1 MRGVQPE
8 CAIDTRRRRAMMTRM
23 IAVLVVLMLCALLAV
38 PALAAAEP
46 QAAEPGTE
54 DLVAVLDE
62 LFPSGLRGLH
72 KVDAELF
79 AGPIG
84 GEWEPMLGLS
94 PREMDT
100 EIRSRVEAIPGL
112 SADGDMLSGDPW
124 LYLNI
129 DPLVE
134 RSETGEPTRVFVSV
148 TLFLDEWVYLNR
160 LDKDGNPAR
169 TMAAIWREY
178 KLLSGAPG
186 KVADQVRAAVREL
199 LDGFERVYRR
209 ANPPAKTSDSTESD

>member
-1 MRGVQPE
+1 
-8 CAIDTRRRRAMMTRM
+8 MMARM
-23 IAVLVVLMLCALLAV
+23 AAVFAVAMLCGLLAV
-38 PALAAAEP
+38 PAAAAEE
-46 QAAEPGTE
+46 AEGAGAE
-54 DLVAVLDE
+54 AGELMALLDE

-79 AGPIG
+79 AGPISS
-84 GEWEPMLGLS
+84 EWEPALGVTT
-94 PREMDT
+94 REMDA
-100 EIRSRVEAIPGL
+100 EIKSRVEAIPGL

-134 RSETGEPTRVFVSV
+134 RSETGEPTRAFVSV
-148 TLFLDEWVYLNR
+148 GLFLDERVYLNR
-160 LDKDGNPAR
+160 LDKNGNPAS

-186 KVADQVRAAVREL
+186 KVGDQVRAAVKEL
-199 LDGFERVYRR
+199 LDTFEKVYRR
-209 ANPPAKTSDSTESD
+209 SNAPLQANEKTETD